1 KRLVNTL
8 DGFAASSDAGV
19 RGLDPDLARA
29 FNLLASQDA
38 KSAFNLQDE
47 SVEVG
52 NRYGLGDPIGQSCLL
67 ARRLVQRGVSFVT
80 VTSSGWDTHQ
90 NISSLKR
97 RYETDRNAK
106 LPSFDRAYSALITD
120 LKHQG
125 MLDDTLVMVMGEFG
139 RTPKVNANGGRDH
152 WPRVFSIALAGGG
165 ISGSQVYGASNSLG
179 EYN

>member
-1 KRLVNTL
+1 MNTL
-8 DGFAASSDAGV
+8 DEFAARSDAGV
-19 RGLDPDLARA
+19 SGLDPDLERA
-29 FNLLASQDA
+29 FNLLASEEA

-47 SVEVG
+47 SVEVR

-120 LKHQG
+120 LKQQG
-125 MLDDTLVMVMGEFG
+125 MALELMSTAAACRTWNVLISEG
-139 RTPKVNANGGRDH
+139 RNA
-152 WPRVFSIALAGGG
+152 VAALYA
-165 ISGSQVYGASNSLG
+165 VD
-179 EYN
+179 